1 MRREG
6 IFQSSKLFWVGVS
19 FVMLFI
25 LSSLLPKGFFLPVRF
40 LFQTVATPFEN
51 IISGAGFFLRDVG
64 GTVFSIGKLKQ
75 ENLRLIEENMRWRAD
90 EAMLS
95 DMKKEN
101 EELRRELSLPLRD
114 RFEIRTAAVI
124 AKDSVERGKWV
135 LIDSGSLD
143 GVRKGMAVAAVPGVI
158 VGVIDEVYVK
168 SSRVMLLSHPDSAI
182 PGRIAGQNTRGIVK
196 GEHALGMTLGM
207 ISQADTANEWD
218 SVVTDDLER
227 NIPSGLLIGTVKSLQ
242 PSLDH
247 LFLEASIVLPFR
259 VESLRFVSVLLAE
272 HEAP

>member
-1 MRREG
+1 MRRGG

-19 FVMLFI
+19 FVILFS
-25 LSSLLPKGFFLPVRF
+25 LSALLPKGFFFPIRF
-40 LFQTVATPFEN
+40 IFQTVATPFESVTSAVGFFFRD
-51 IISGAGFFLRDVG
+51 ISGM
-64 GTVFSIGKLKQ
+64 VFSIGKLKQ
-75 ENLRLIEENMRWRAD
+75 ENIRLMEESVKWRAD
-90 EAMLS
+90 TAMLS
-95 DMKKEN
+95 DMRKEN
-101 EELRRELSLPLRD
+101 EELRKELTLPLRK
-114 RFEIRTAAVI
+114 RFEVRTATVI

-135 LIDSGSLD
+135 VIDIGSID
-143 GVRKGMAVAAVPGVI
+143 GAKKGMAVVAMPGVI

-168 SSRVMLLSHPDSAI
+168 SSRAMLLSHPDSAI

-207 ISQADTANEWD
+207 ISQADTVNEGD

-259 VESLRFVSVLLAE
+259 VESLRFVSVLLTE
-272 HEAP
+272 YESP